1 METTD
6 LMIGNVVRDNQNRTA
21 HVNSLNPSCIAVSFT
36 NYDTIVMTPNAVSG
50 YPIDDDVLI
59 KLGFFKYQDNV
70 FSCSLYDII
79 KEDGGY
85 TFIGSKVS
93 YIHEIQNIMKVVFNE
108 ELPVNINEL

>member
-21 HVNSLNPSCIAVSFT
+21 RVDSINPARIAISIS
-36 NYDTIVMTPNAVSG
+36 DCETIVKTPDAVSG

-70 FSCSLYDII
+70 YSCSLYDII

-108 ELPVNINEL
+108 TLPVDINEL